1 MKKHIIING
10 ADKQQGI
17 EVSGIVTWWKE
28 LKTTKGEETWKFY
41 MARATGRPY
50 GFTMASEEAANEAF
64 FAICEAKGMEF
75 EKPKQEEE
83 GWGGG
88 WDTGPADDEDNIP
101 GGWNIKPGDQYK
113 TEKELGEEE
122 DNKPIPF

>member
-75 EKPKQEEE
+75 EKPKQEEQKSE
-83 GWGGG
+83 EWKNQNTVALDLQRRQCRDRGGT
-88 WDTGPADDEDNIP
+88 TGNFR
-101 GGWNIKPGDQYK
+101 
-113 TEKELGEEE
+113 
-122 DNKPIPF
+122 IPFFDTFG